1 MIGIV
6 IVSHSAEL
14 AEGVCKLAEQVAKG
28 QVRLAA
34 AGGAADP
41 ENPFGTDAF
50 KVLQAIESVYSED
63 GVLVLMDL
71 GSALLSADTAL
82 DLLAEDKR
90 DRVRLCAAP
99 LVEGAVA
106 AATLAAA
113 GAGMEEVFNEAQEAL
128 AAKAGQLGVVLE
140 RPAAPPATHGDQPLA
155 ERLVTLVNP
164 LGLHARPA
172 AQLVRL
178 ARRFQARPVIENTT
192 RPAGPVEA
200 GGISAVL
207 GLGARQ
213 GHVLRLRARGP
224 DAHMAVESLA
234 AFIQLGCGEAAE
246 SPSAA
251 PDEPLKTTLGRGQL
265 AGIPASAGIAI
276 GPLVRLRPPA
286 FQAPTRFADDPEG
299 EWDRL
304 VAAIQEARDETSALY
319 QWARKKA
326 GETEAGIFDA
336 QVLFLEDPDLIG
348 MASNAVLVEWNYAE
362 QAWQTAT
369 EAMAARL
376 SALEDPYLRARA
388 ADVAD
393 VAARVMRKLA
403 GLTTASLRLTEP
415 SILAAR
421 DLAPSDVRDLDPA
434 RVVGLCT
441 ETGAASAHSVILAR
455 AVGIPAV
462 VGLGPAI
469 SALPEGTMVAM
480 DGVRGV
486 VWVSPEP
493 DQISLLESRRR
504 EWLAARRAA
513 QEERNRP
520 AATRD
525 GRRIRVLANISG
537 VSEAVEALECGA
549 EGVGVL
555 RTEFLFLGRM
565 EAPDEEEQ
573 LAAYGAIAES
583 LQGRPLVIRTLDVGG
598 DKSLPYIEIGEEANP
613 FLGWRGIRLTLGLP
627 DLFRTQLRAI
637 LRAGAEHP
645 VELLLPMVSSVDEVR
660 TVKAILAE
668 VEAGL
673 EQEGFA
679 FRKNVRVGVM
689 IEVPSAVAVADQL
702 AREAGFFSIGT
713 NDLIQYAMAA
723 DRTNARVAAIADPF
737 QPAVLRLIRQAI
749 EAGREAG
756 IEVALCGELAA
767 DPLATPLLLGLGLEE
782 LSLSAALI
790 PDLKRAIGR
799 WTLPEAESLARATLA
814 QDTSTAVRQLLRG
827 SAGAAQP
834 RQ

>member
-6 IVSHSAEL
+6 IVSHSAVL
-14 AEGVCKLAEQVAKG
+14 AQGVCQLAEQVAKG

-34 AGGAADP
+34 AGGTSDA
-41 ENPFGTDAF
+41 ESPFGTDAF
-50 KVLQAIESVYSED
+50 KVLEAIESVYNED

-82 DLLAEDKR
+82 DQLAAEKR
-90 DRVRLCAAP
+90 GRVRLCAAP

-113 GAGMEEVFNEAQEAL
+113 GAGLEEVFNEAQEAL

-140 RPAAPPATHGDQPLA
+140 SLPVPAATRGDQPPA

-178 ARRFQARPVIENTT
+178 ARRFQARPMIENTT

-234 AFIQLGCGEAAE
+234 AFIELGCGEATE
-246 SPSAA
+246 SPAT
-251 PDEPLKTTLGRGQL
+251 PPEEPLKTSLGHGQL
-265 AGIPASAGIAI
+265 AGIPASAGIAV
-276 GPLVRLRPPA
+276 GPLVRLRPPV
-286 FQAPTRFADDPEG
+286 FQTTEKFAADPEA
-299 EWDRL
+299 EWERL
-304 VAAIQEARDETSALY
+304 VTAVQDAQKETRALY
-319 QWARKKA
+319 EWGRNKA
-326 GETEAGIFDA
+326 GESEAGIFDA
-336 QVLFLEDPDLIG
+336 QVLFLEDPELIG
-348 MASNAVLVEWNYAE
+348 IASNAVLVEWAHAE

-369 EAMAARL
+369 QAMAARL
-376 SALEDPYLRARA
+376 AALEDPYLRARA
-388 ADVAD
+388 ADVAN
-393 VAARVMRKLA
+393 VSTRVMRKLA
-403 GLTTASLRLTEP
+403 GLAAASVELAEP
-415 SILAAR
+415 SILAAH
-421 DLAPSDVRDLDPA
+421 DLAPSEVRDLDPNM
-434 RVVGLCT
+434 VMGLCL
-441 ETGAASAHSVILAR
+441 ESGSASAHSVILAR
-455 AVGIPAV
+455 AIGIPAV
-462 VGLGPAI
+462 AGLGPAL
-469 SALPEGTMVAM
+469 SALSEGMTVAL
-480 DGVRGV
+480 DGEQGV

-493 DQISLLESRRR
+493 DQVSLLQSRR
-504 EWLAARRAA
+504 EAWLTARRAA
-513 QEERNRP
+513 QQERNRP
-520 AATRD
+520 ATTQD

-537 VSEAVEALECGA
+537 VSEAVEAVECGA

-555 RTEFLFLGRM
+555 RTEFLFLGRA

-573 LAAYGAIAES
+573 LFAYRTIAES

-613 FLGWRGIRLTLGLP
+613 SLGCRGVRLTLGLP

-645 VELLLPMVSSVDEVR
+645 VELLLPMVSTVDEVR
-660 TVKAILAE
+660 AVKAMLAE
-668 VEAGL
+668 IEAGL
-673 EQEGFA
+673 EREGLG
-679 FRKNVRVGVM
+679 FRKNMRVGVM
-689 IEVPSAVAVADQL
+689 IEVPSAVAIADQL
-702 AREAGFFSIGT
+702 AREAAFFSIGT

-723 DRTNARVAAIADPF
+723 DRTNARVARLADPF

-749 EAGREAG
+749 QAGHDAG
-756 IEVALCGELAA
+756 IDVALCGELAA
-767 DPLATPLLLGLGLEE
+767 DPLATPLLIGLGLEE
-782 LSLSAALI
+782 LSLSSGLI
-790 PDLKRAIGR
+790 PGLKRAIAGCA
-799 WTLPEAESLARATLA
+799 LPEAEALARQALA
-814 QDTSTAVRQLLRG
+814 QDSSAAVRQLLKNTCG
-827 SAGAAQP
+827 TG
-834 RQ
+834 